1 MRNLIIIALLT
12 SACSG
17 ATVPDITDTTFAT
30 ALGVDLSASAL
41 LSNGEYVR
49 DLTIG
54 TGAALQ
60 QGQTL
65 SMTYSVF
72 LTDGTAVETNVGGT
86 NYTFVLG
93 AGTVISGIDQGLGAM
108 NVGGTRQLIIPP
120 ALAYGDQG
128 AGGGV
133 IPSEAIVV
141 AFVQITAA
149 Q

>member
-12 SACSG
+12 SASSG

-49 DLTIG
+49 DLTN
-54 TGAALQ
+54 
-60 QGQTL
+60 
-65 SMTYSVF
+65 
-72 LTDGTAVETNVGGT
+72 GTAVETNVGGT